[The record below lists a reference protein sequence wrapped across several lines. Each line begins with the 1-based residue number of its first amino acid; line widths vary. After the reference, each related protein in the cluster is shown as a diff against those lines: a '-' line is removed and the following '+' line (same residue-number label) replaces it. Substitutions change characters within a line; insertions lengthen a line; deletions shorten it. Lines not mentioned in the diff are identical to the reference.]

1 MAALTNLLLGL
12 TAVLS
17 AGLIA
22 LAAGT
27 RAARGLER
35 RRRR

>member
-1 MAALTNLLLGL
+1 MTAMMNLLLGV

-17 AGLIA
+17 AGLVA

-27 RAARGLER
+27 RAARSLER